1 LVEQWT
7 EKTLHENITADNS
20 NTSTGGVDSLP
31 VNLLAN
37 LKNDPEFL
45 AVATAWPSL
54 PADVRRA
61 IVGVV
66 KATMEAN
73 KARR

>member
-1 LVEQWT
+1 
-7 EKTLHENITADNS
+7 
-20 NTSTGGVDSLP
+20 
-31 VNLLAN
+31 
-37 LKNDPEFL
+37 
-45 AVATAWPSL
+45 L

>member
-1 LVEQWT
+1 M
-7 EKTLHENITADNS
+7 
-20 NTSTGGVDSLP
+20 P